1 MIKDEFSIINFH
13 LDAVF
18 KPEDNASV
26 VFEKF
31 ARPTVDAFLQG

>member
-1 MIKDEFSIINFH
+1 MNFN

-18 KPEDNASV
+18 KPEDNSIE

-31 ARPTVDAFLQG
+31 ARPTIDAFLQG